1 MKNNFKI
8 SLLTLLTFLLSVG
21 MYAQTITGIVVS
33 EDGPLP
39 GATVQVKDT
48 DRGTSTDFD
57 GNYSIE
63 ASSGDVLVISFVGFA
78 TQEIAVGDQDQINV
92 TLAADSALDEII
104 VTGYRSQARGAITGS
119 VATVDVG
126 EAIKVPVSNAAE
138 ALQGRVAGVTV
149 TNSGQPGAAPVV
161 RIRGYGTPNNNDPL
175 YVIDGVQ
182 TQDGFVLNSINP
194 ADIENISVLKDGA
207 AAIYGARASNG
218 VILITTKNGR
228 GTTGTKVSVNAS
240 YGIANATNL
249 PTLLTAQQ
257 HGDMLWQ
264 SYANDGTAPNHVQ
277 YGSGANPVVPSL
289 IQGNTNGKV
298 LNVNPNGTD
307 WFDAIFDPGAV
318 SDINVS
324 MSNGS
329 EDSNFLFNVNHTER
343 EGIIANSGYERYG
356 IRLNSEFRTGIF
368 TFGQHLAATTDK
380 EQAHGSYTQEAM
392 RMSPLVPLRANDG
405 SLAGVYYTS
414 NNLGNAT
421 SPYATHER
429 AADDYNK
436 STRIIGDVYAQI
448 DLGSILDNL
457 KFKMTFGGQTRTF
470 MRRQYDDFTPEAE
483 TNSGGT
489 LFEQSYNQ
497 YEWTWTNV
505 LSYNVTLGDHAVDAI
520 LGYEA
525 NKNYFKGMQISRTQF
540 LFESPSFILLS
551 TGTGT
556 PDVSYASE
564 NMNTL
569 VGGLFSASYSYKR
582 KYLFTGSVRQDTSSR
597 FASEIANDY
606 FPNASVGWVIDK
618 ESFFNSSL
626 INNLKLRASYGEIGN
641 QTLPAS
647 NPDVNISTLN
657 DNTAFYSFTG
667 ARGAFNSGAALA
679 SVGNPN
685 LTWETAVAKNI
696 GLDFTIMDS
705 KLSGSVEYFVNTTK
719 NLIAQDG
726 SVITTTA
733 IDASAPYV
741 NAGEFEN
748 KGVDVVLGY
757 QNETSG
763 GFGYSVDF
771 NISSYD
777 NMVISTVNNTPT
789 AGSFFREGVVTR
801 TEPGYPLSSFYGKP
815 HDGLDANGRLNFLD
829 ANGDGVKNDED
840 RTQIGNPHPDFT
852 FGLNANFSYRN
863 WDASLFF
870 NGSQGNDI
878 YNWVKIF
885 THFPTFVHGGRTD
898 AVLNSWTPTN
908 TNTGQPALSMSV
920 QNGETQPNSF
930 FVEDGSYIRLKSLQ
944 IGYTIPSDALAAS
957 GLGSIDL
964 MRIYGTATNL
974 FTITDYS
981 GMDPE
986 VAGTGPLT
994 IGVDTGTYPAPRILS
1009 VGVQINF

>member
-1 MKNNFKI
+1 MKNNFKTSFL
-8 SLLTLLTFLLSVG
+8 SLLAFLISVG

-48 DRGTSTDFD
+48 DNGTSTDFD

-104 VTGYRSQARGAITGS
+104 VTGYRSQARGSITGS

-126 EAIKVPVSNAAE
+126 EAVKVPVANAAE
-138 ALQGRVAGVTV
+138 ALQGRVAGLTV

-161 RIRGYGTPNNNDPL
+161 RVRGYGTPNNNDPL

-182 TQDGFVLNSINP
+182 TQDAFVLNSINP
-194 ADIENISVLKDGA
+194 QDIENISVLKDGS

-228 GTTGTKVSVNAS
+228 GTSGTKVSVNAS

-264 SYANDGTAPNHVQ
+264 SYANDGLQPNHVQ
-277 YGSGANPVVPSL
+277 YGSGANAVVPQF
-289 IQGNTNGKV
+289 IQGNTRGNVVK
-298 LNVNPNGTD
+298 VNPNGTD

-324 MSNGS
+324 ISNGS
-329 EDSNFLFNVNHTER
+329 ENSNFLFNVNHTER
-343 EGIIANSGYERYG
+343 EGTIPNSGYERYG
-356 IRLNSEFRTGIF
+356 IRLNSEFRAGIF

-380 EQAHGSYTQEAM
+380 EQAHGSFTQEAM
-392 RMSPLVPLRANDG
+392 RMSPLVPLREEDG
-405 SLAGVYYTS
+405 DLAGIYVTS
-414 NNLGNAT
+414 NNLGN
-421 SPYATHER
+421 SDNPYATHMR

-436 STRIIGDVYAQI
+436 STRIIGDVYTAI
-448 DLGSILDNL
+448 DLGGILENL
-457 KFKMTFGGQTRTF
+457 SFKTTFGGQTRTF
-470 MRRQYDDFTPEAE
+470 MRRAFADYTPEGE
-483 TNSGGT
+483 TNSGGN
-489 LFEQSYNQ
+489 LNEQSFNQ

-505 LSYNVTLGDHAVDAI
+505 LSYNATIGDHAFDI
-520 LGYEA
+520 LAGYEA
-525 NKNYFKGMQISRTQF
+525 IKGYIKGMDINRNQF
-540 LFESPSFILLS
+540 LFDSPSFVVLS

-556 PDVSYASE
+556 PDVSGYE

-569 VGGLFSASYSYKR
+569 ASQFVNMSYSYKR
-582 KYLFTGSVRQDTSSR
+582 KYLFSGGLRQDVSSR
-597 FASEIANDY
+597 FDKQYADDI
-606 FPNASVGWVIDK
+606 FPNVSLGWVIDK
-618 ESFFNSSL
+618 EDFFSSSL

-641 QTLPAS
+641 QSLNAS
-647 NPDVNISTLN
+647 NPDVNISALN
-657 DNTAFYSFTG
+657 ESTAFYSFTG
-667 ARGAFNSGAALA
+667 ARGNVTSGAALS
-679 SVGNPN
+679 SVGNPA
-685 LTWETAVAKNI
+685 LTWETSVSTNI
-696 GLDFTIMDS
+696 GLDFSILDS
-705 KLSGSVEYFVNTTK
+705 KFSGSVDYFVMTTK
-719 NLIAQDG
+719 DLIVQDT
-726 SVITTTA
+726 SVIGTTA

-741 NAGEFEN
+741 NAGEVEN
-748 KGVDVVLGY
+748 KGYEFVLQY

-763 GFGYSVDF
+763 GFGYSLDF
-771 NISSYD
+771 NLASYK
-777 NMVISTVNNTPT
+777 NMVNSTVNDAFQVGT
-789 AGSFFREGVVTR
+789 GFREGAVTR
-801 TEPGYPLSSFYGKP
+801 FMPGEPISVFYGKP
-815 HDGLDANGRLNFLD
+815 HDGLTSNGRLNFLD
-829 ANGDGVKNDED
+829 ANGDGVTDDSD
-840 RTQIGNPHPDFT
+840 RTVIGSPHPDFT
-852 FGLNANFSYRN
+852 FGLNGNFTYRN

-870 NGSQGNDI
+870 QGSQGNDI

-908 TNTGQPALSMSV
+908 TNTDQPALSMSV
-920 QNGETQPNSF
+920 QNAETQPNSF
-930 FVEDGSYIRLKSLQ
+930 FVEDGSYIRLKTLQ
-944 IGYTIPSDALAAS
+944 LGYTIPSDALAAS
-957 GLGSIDL
+957 GLGSIDML
-964 MRIYGTATNL
+964 RIYGTATNL

-986 VAGTGPLT
+986 VAGRGPIT
-994 IGVDTGTYPAPRILS
+994 IGVDEGTYPAPRIFS